1 MVLLR
6 AHELTLKSVH
16 DRLGFVRGYA
26 EGFEPLVLAALA
38 ESEVRELLDIRSQFD
53 GLRPTG
59 GHRYLVEGS
68 VLESQV
74 RLLAV
79 NPLLRLSG
87 FHQAP
92 ITIRVEEAIAPI
104 DLPDSRITGRM
115 DLLAIRK
122 SQSLEQPDFW
132 VLVVESKES
141 GADAMQGLAQLLT
154 DAYGSLAQ
162 QQTVWG
168 LTTNGISYRF
178 VQIEA
183 GQPPRYW
190 VMPELNLL
198 DTRSAKQLLQ
208 VLKAICRL

>member
-26 EGFEPLVLAALA
+26 DGFETFELAALDEA
-38 ESEVRELLDIRSQFD
+38 EVRELLDIRSQFD

-92 ITIRVEEAIAPI
+92 ITIRVEESIAPI

-122 SQSLEQPDFW
+122 AQSLEQPDFW

-154 DAYGSLAQ
+154 YAYGSLAQ

-208 VLKAICRL
+208 VLKAICQL

>member
-122 SQSLEQPDFW
+122 SQSLAQPDFW

-154 DAYGSLAQ
+154 YAYGSLAQ

>member
-1 MVLLR
+1 MVFLR

-16 DRLGFVRGYA
+16 NRLGLVRGYA
-26 EGFEPLVLAALA
+26 DGFEALKLLPLDPA
-38 ESEVRELLDIRSQFD
+38 EIRELLNIRSEFD
-53 GLRPTG
+53 
-59 GHRYLVEGS
+59 RYLVEGS

-92 ITIRVEEAIAPI
+92 ITIRVEAAIAPI

-115 DLLAIRK
+115 DLLAIRNA
-122 SQSLEQPDFW
+122 QSPDQPDFW

-154 DAYGSLAQ
+154 YAYSSLSQ
-162 QQTVWG
+162 QRSVWG

-178 VQIEA
+178 VQIES

-190 VMPELNLL
+190 LMPELNLL
-198 DTRSAKQLLQ
+198 DTAPAKQLLQ
-208 VLKAICRL
+208 VLKAICQL

>member
-16 DRLGFVRGYA
+16 NRLGFVRGYA
-26 EGFEPLVLAALA
+26 DGFEPLVLAALEEA
-38 ESEVRELLDIRSQFD
+38 EVRELLDIRSQFD
-53 GLRPTG
+53 
-59 GHRYLVEGS
+59 RYLVEGS

-92 ITIRVEEAIAPI
+92 ITIRVEEAMTSGRSKTIAPI
-104 DLPDSRITGRM
+104 DLLDSRITGRM

-122 SQSLEQPDFW
+122 SQSLAQPDFW

-154 DAYGSLAQ
+154 YAYGSLAQ

-208 VLKAICRL
+208 VLKAICQL

>member
-1 MVLLR
+1 MVFLR
-6 AHELTLKSVH
+6 AHELDLI
-16 DRLGFVRGYA
+16 RGYA
-26 EGFEPLVLAALA
+26 DGFETLTLLPLDPA
-38 ESEVRELLDIRSQFD
+38 EIRELLNIRSEFD
-53 GLRPTG
+53 
-59 GHRYLVEGS
+59 RYLVEGS

-92 ITIRVEEAIAPI
+92 ITIRVEAAIAPI

-122 SQSLEQPDFW
+122 AQSPDQPDFW

-154 DAYGSLAQ
+154 YAYSSLSQ
-162 QQTVWG
+162 QRSVWG

-178 VQIEA
+178 VQIES

-190 VMPELNLL
+190 LMPELNLL
-198 DTRSAKQLLQ
+198 DTAPAKQLLQ
-208 VLKAICRL
+208 VLKAICQL

>member
-26 EGFEPLVLAALA
+26 DGFEVFELAALDEA
-38 ESEVRELLDIRSQFD
+38 EIRELLDIRSQFD
-53 GLRPTG
+53 
-59 GHRYLVEGS
+59 RYLVEGS

-122 SQSLEQPDFW
+122 SPSLAQPDFW

-154 DAYGSLAQ
+154 YAYGSLAQ

-208 VLKAICRL
+208 VLKAICQL

>member
-1 MVLLR
+1 
-6 AHELTLKSVH
+6 
-16 DRLGFVRGYA
+16 
-26 EGFEPLVLAALA
+26 
-38 ESEVRELLDIRSQFD
+38 
-53 GLRPTG
+53 
-59 GHRYLVEGS
+59 
-68 VLESQV
+68 
-74 RLLAV
+74 
-79 NPLLRLSG
+79 
-87 FHQAP
+87 
-92 ITIRVEEAIAPI
+92 
-104 DLPDSRITGRM
+104 M

-122 SQSLEQPDFW
+122 APSLDQPDFW

-154 DAYGSLAQ
+154 YAYGSLAQ

-208 VLKAICRL
+208 VLKAICQL

>member
-26 EGFEPLVLAALA
+26 DGFEAFELAVLDEA
-38 ESEVRELLDIRSQFD
+38 EVRELLDIRSQFD
-53 GLRPTG
+53 
-59 GHRYLVEGS
+59 RYLVEGS

-92 ITIRVEEAIAPI
+92 ITIRVEEAMTSGRSKTIAAI
-104 DLPDSRITGRM
+104 ELADSRITGRM

-122 SQSLEQPDFW
+122 AQSLDQPDFW
-132 VLVVESKES
+132 ALVVESKES

-154 DAYGSLAQ
+154 CAYGSLAQ

-198 DTRSAKQLLQ
+198 DTQSAKQLLQ
-208 VLKAICRL
+208 VLKAICQL